1 MREGND
7 SNKMEV
13 MNRREALLIIG
24 KEGKMMRRKNVVLFS
39 ITFISL
45 MLLVATTLFA
55 QVKEVKIGV
64 LYPLSGAAAAIG
76 RDLQRAA
83 EMTAEELVNSKKPD
97 IDILMTK
104 WGGIPN
110 LGGAKLKL
118 IFADH
123 RGEPDRGADLA
134 KRLIE
139 DDKVVGLMGAY
150 HSSVTKTVSAVAER
164 YGVPMINDSS
174 TSPDLTRRGFKWFW
188 RVTPHDEYFTKDLF
202 ELLKGL
208 TEGKVKGVK
217 SVPKDQI
224 KNLAYA
230 CENTEWGSS
239 VGKTIEAY
247 AKEYGFDIV
256 KGLLYSANAPD
267 LTSEAQAL
275 IAAKPDCMLF
285 ACYLSDSLLMIRTL
299 KGMKAAPRFFWGQNA
314 GFEMADFHKTLGADI
329 NGVLTRTV
337 FIDKLAKVKKV
348 AGQINDLY
356 KKKYG
361 DELTGA
367 TGRSVVGVQT
377 WAYVLNRAGSTDPK
391 AIQKA
396 CNEINIPGYELVM
409 PWEGIK
415 FDATGQNILGKGLI
429 GQYQLTREGKISLE
443 IIFPFDLATANMVYP
458 FPGWK

>member
-1 MREGND
+1 MMK
-7 SNKMEV
+7 SKV
-13 MNRREALLIIG
+13 FIFSFVLL
-24 KEGKMMRRKNVVLFS
+24 VLFVS
-39 ITFISL
+39 TPL
-45 MLLVATTLFA
+45 WAA
-55 QVKEVKIGV
+55 EKEIKIGV
-64 LYPLSGAAAAIG
+64 LYPLSGAAATIG

-83 EMTAEELVNSKKPD
+83 EFTAENLVNNKNPG
-97 IDILMTK
+97 IDVLMAK

-110 LGGAKLKL
+110 LGGAKIKL

-164 YGVPMINDSS
+164 YGIPMINDSS
-174 TSPDLTRRGFKWFW
+174 TSPDLTKRGFKWFW
-188 RVTPHDEYFTKDLF
+188 RVTPHDEFFTKDLF

-208 TEGKVKGVK
+208 TEGKVKGVAK
-217 SVPKDQI
+217 VPKDQL

-247 AKEYGFDIV
+247 AKEYGFTIA
-256 KGLLYSANAPD
+256 KGILYDSKSPD

-275 IAAKPDCMLF
+275 VAAKSDGMLF
-285 ACYLSDSLLMIRTL
+285 ASYLSDSILMIRTL

-314 GFEMADFHKTLGADI
+314 GFEMADFPKTLGADV

-337 FIDKLAKVKKV
+337 FIAKLAKVKKI
-348 AGQINDLY
+348 AGQVNELY

-361 DELTGA
+361 DDVTGA
-367 TGRSVVGVQT
+367 TGRSIVGVQT

-409 PWEGIK
+409 PWDGIK
-415 FDATGQNILGKGLI
+415 FDATGQNVLGKGLI
-429 GQYQLTREGKISLE
+429 GQYQWKEGKSELE
-443 IIFPFDLATANMVYP
+443 IIYPFELATANMVYP

>member
-1 MREGND
+1 
-7 SNKMEV
+7 
-13 MNRREALLIIG
+13 
-24 KEGKMMRRKNVVLFS
+24 MMRYK
-39 ITFISL
+39 SL
-45 MLLVATTLFA
+45 ICSLVMLVLLVSTPLFA

-64 LYPLSGAAAAIG
+64 LYPLSGSLATIG

-83 EMTAEELVNSKKPD
+83 EFTAENLVNNKNPNV
-97 IDILMTK
+97 DILMAK
-104 WGGIPN
+104 WGGIPG
-110 LGGAKLKL
+110 LGGAKIKL

-134 KRLIE
+134 KRLIL

-150 HSSVTKTVSAVAER
+150 QSSVTKTVSAVAER
-164 YGVPMINDSS
+164 YGIPIINDSS
-174 TSPDLTRRGFKWFW
+174 TSPDLTRRGFKWFF
-188 RVTPHDEYFTKDLF
+188 RCTPHDEYFNKDLF

-217 SVPKDQI
+217 GVPKDQI
-224 KNLAYA
+224 KNFTYA

-239 VGKTIEAY
+239 VSTSLVAF
-247 AKEYGFDIV
+247 AKEYGFNLA
-256 KGLLYSANAPD
+256 KGILYSANAPD

-285 ACYLSDSLLMIRTL
+285 ASYLSDSILMIRTL
-299 KGMKAAPRFFWGQNA
+299 KGMKASPRFFWGQDA

-337 FIDKLAKVKKV
+337 FIDKVAKVKRV

-367 TGRSVVGVQT
+367 TARSVVGVQT
-377 WAYVLNRAGSTDPK
+377 WAYVLDHAKSTDPK
-391 AIQKA
+391 VIQKA
-396 CNEINIPGYELVM
+396 CNEIKIPGYELVM
-409 PWEGIK
+409 PWDGIK
-415 FDATGQNILGKGLI
+415 FDSTGQNILGKGLI
-429 GQYQLTREGKISLE
+429 GQYQWKDGKISLE
-443 IIFPFDLATANMVYP
+443 IIYPFDLATANMIYP

>member
-1 MREGND
+1 ML
-7 SNKMEV
+7 V
-13 MNRREALLIIG
+13 
-24 KEGKMMRRKNVVLFS
+24 
-39 ITFISL
+39 
-45 MLLVATTLFA
+45 LLVSTPLFA

-64 LYPLSGAAAAIG
+64 LYPLSGSLATIG

-83 EMTAEELVNSKKPD
+83 EFTAENFVNNKNPSVD
-97 IDILMTK
+97 MLMAK
-104 WGGIPN
+104 WGGIPG
-110 LGGAKLKL
+110 LGGAKIKL
-118 IFADH
+118 VFADH

-134 KRLIE
+134 KRLIL

-150 HSSVTKTVSAVAER
+150 QSSVTKTVSAVAER
-164 YGVPMINDSS
+164 YGVPVINDSS

-188 RVTPHDEYFTKDLF
+188 RCTPHDEYFNKDLF

-217 SVPKDQI
+217 GVPKDQI
-224 KNLAYA
+224 KNFTYA

-239 VGKTIEAY
+239 VSTNLVAF
-247 AKEYGFDIV
+247 AKEYGFNLA
-256 KGLLYSANAPD
+256 KGILYSANAPD

-285 ACYLSDSLLMIRTL
+285 ASYLSDSILMIRTL
-299 KGMKAAPRFFWGQNA
+299 KGMKASPRFFWGQDA

-337 FIDKLAKVKKV
+337 FIDKVSKVKRV

-367 TGRSVVGVQT
+367 TARSVVGVQT
-377 WAYVLNRAGSTDPK
+377 WAYVLDHAKSTDPK

-396 CNEINIPGYELVM
+396 CNEIKIPGYELVM
-409 PWEGIK
+409 PWDGIK
-415 FDATGQNILGKGLI
+415 FDSTGQNILGKGLI
-429 GQYQLTREGKISLE
+429 GQYQWKDGKISLE
-443 IIFPFDLATANMVYP
+443 IVYPFDLATANMIYP

>member
-1 MREGND
+1 MRYK
-7 SNKMEV
+7 S
-13 MNRREALLIIG
+13 LIC
-24 KEGKMMRRKNVVLFS
+24 
-39 ITFISL
+39 SL
-45 MLLVATTLFA
+45 VMLLLLVSTPLFA

-64 LYPLSGAAAAIG
+64 LYPLSGALATIG

-83 EMTAEELVNSKKPD
+83 EFTAENLVNNKNPNVD
-97 IDILMTK
+97 MLMAK
-104 WGGIPN
+104 WGGIPG
-110 LGGAKLKL
+110 LGGAKIKL

-134 KRLIE
+134 KRLIL

-150 HSSVTKTVSAVAER
+150 QSSVTKTVSAVAER
-164 YGVPMINDSS
+164 YGVPIINDSS

-188 RVTPHDEYFTKDLF
+188 RCTPHDEYFNKDLF

-217 SVPKDQI
+217 GVPKDQI
-224 KNLAYA
+224 KNFTYA

-239 VGKTIEAY
+239 VSTSLVAF
-247 AKEYGFDIV
+247 AKEYGFNLA
-256 KGLLYSANAPD
+256 KGILYSANAPD

-285 ACYLSDSLLMIRTL
+285 ASYLSDSILMIRTL
-299 KGMKAAPRFFWGQNA
+299 KGMKASPRFFWGQDA

-337 FIDKLAKVKKV
+337 FIDKVAKVKRV

-367 TGRSVVGVQT
+367 TARSVVGVQT
-377 WAYVLNRAGSTDPK
+377 WAYVLDHAKSTDPK

-396 CNEINIPGYELVM
+396 CNEIKIPGYELVM
-409 PWEGIK
+409 PWDGIK
-415 FDATGQNILGKGLI
+415 FDSTGQNILGKGLI
-429 GQYQLTREGKISLE
+429 GQYQWKDGKISLE
-443 IIFPFDLATANMVYP
+443 IVYPFDLATANMIYP